1 MNEFHLPGHYAS
13 PFTHFLAAGLGEIL
27 VDSSIGGVAWGWT
40 LERTPRAVM
49 VADCDPSEVAVAVR
63 RHALAHA
70 DGSSWVQAE
79 FKDRVKGQAL
89 KGVLSPRQSAPK
101 DWSALERER
110 RQALDRIEGVSALDH
125 RFLSALGR
133 PAYWLDDTSQ
143 PNPDAGASR
152 WEMKTR
158 NRGEQF
164 VGHRLAPL
172 AQRVAELTVS
182 SIADGLSGREMSSDG
197 GRNAAES
204 RTSTGLTPPGPV
216 DDAQAWCALWG
227 IAATATWWSPRG
239 VGSSSGVVPAR
250 VTHPRRTVLP
260 IFVRPVTPA
269 RYRHT
274 LQSHD
279 WAVVCAAVH
288 DDAAEAVE
296 VRVASAVSRLMARHV
311 AAALVCE
318 VHKGGSPSAPER
330 YLLPGTARPL
340 EQISVST

>member
-182 SIADGLSGREMSSDG
+182 
-197 GRNAAES
+197 
-204 RTSTGLTPPGPV
+204 
-216 DDAQAWCALWG
+216 
-227 IAATATWWSPRG
+227 
-239 VGSSSGVVPAR
+239 
-250 VTHPRRTVLP
+250 
-260 IFVRPVTPA
+260 
-269 RYRHT
+269 
-274 LQSHD
+274 
-279 WAVVCAAVH
+279 
-288 DDAAEAVE
+288 
-296 VRVASAVSRLMARHV
+296 
-311 AAALVCE
+311 
-318 VHKGGSPSAPER
+318 
-330 YLLPGTARPL
+330 
-340 EQISVST
+340 